1 MEKLLEI
8 KNLSVDLMS
17 VRGIVYALDG
27 VCLDIMPGEIH
38 GLVGESGCGKSM
50 TSKSI
55 MRLHNPARSRVRG
68 EILFEGRDLLK
79 LSKKRNEQDPGT
91 GYFHDLS
98 GSDDFPKSP
107 DDRWT
112 AD

>member
-1 MEKLLEI
+1 MLWT
-8 KNLSVDLMS
+8 
-17 VRGIVYALDG
+17 G

-38 GLVGESGCGKSM
+38 GLVGGKRLRKSM

-79 LSKKRNEQDPGT
+79 LSKKEMNKIRGRDISMIFQDPMT
-91 GYFHDLS
+91 
-98 GSDDFPKSP
+98 SP
-107 DDRWT
+107 ESPSYHRT